1 MYKKPLPDS
10 IMQAILKLSEVASE
24 SKKKKKNGKKGRKKG
39 VEIQGKGE

>member
-24 SKKKKKNGKKGRKKG
+24 SKKKKKNSKKGRKKG
-39 VEIQGKGE
+39 AEIQGKRE